1 MLIRGSILYYLEMKG
16 IYEVQ
21 YSHLTNVLRNPV
33 EGEAGLVRHNVQ
45 VLTDSLT

>member
-1 MLIRGSILYYLEMKG
+1 MK
-16 IYEVQ
+16 VQ
-21 YSHLTNVLRNPV
+21 YYHLANVLRNPI